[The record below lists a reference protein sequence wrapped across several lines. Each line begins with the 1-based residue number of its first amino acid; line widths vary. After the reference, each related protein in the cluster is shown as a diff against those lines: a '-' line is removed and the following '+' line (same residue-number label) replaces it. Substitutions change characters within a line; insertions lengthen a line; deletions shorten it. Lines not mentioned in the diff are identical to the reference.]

1 MLIEMR
7 AETGRDNGQKLSPA
21 TILATIAAGKESA
34 GTLGVEQLKQLK
46 DISKLAQRSA
56 REMSSEFAGPSG
68 VIEKS
73 TRSAFMDAMRGAGNR
88 LWHMMPGFGSPTSIE
103 DDDK

>member
-1 MLIEMR
+1 M
-7 AETGRDNGQKLSPA
+7 
-21 TILATIAAGKESA
+21 ATIAAGKESA

-73 TRSAFMDAMRGAGNR
+73 TRSAFMDEQRCRNR
-88 LWHMMPGFGSPTSIE
+88 LRHMMPGFGSPTSIE